1 MSESVEVRL
10 ARIEEM
16 LRAHFLRIDDRC
28 NVRATEMNGHT
39 DRLEAIET
47 RVNELEAWQ
56 DKTKGGWAV
65 LSAVSAASAA
75 AGALIVKFGAII
87 AGTGK

>member
-1 MSESVEVRL
+1 MNESVEVRL

-28 NVRATEMNGHT
+28 NVRAAEINGHT
-39 DRLEAIET
+39 GRLDAVEA
-47 RVNELEAWQ
+47 RVDGLEAWQ

-87 AGTGK
+87 AGAGK

>member
-28 NVRATEMNGHT
+28 NVRADELNTHA
-39 DRLEAIET
+39 DRIDAIEV
-47 RVNELEAWQ
+47 RVNDLEAWQ

-75 AGALIVKFGAII
+75 AGGLIVKFGAML
-87 AGTGK
+87 AGGAK

>member
-1 MSESVEVRL
+1 MSETVEVRL

-16 LRAHFLRIDDRC
+16 LRAHFVRIDDRC
-28 NVRATEMNGHT
+28 TTRLSSIDSNAA
-39 DRLEAIET
+39 RLEAVES

-65 LSAVSAASAA
+65 LSAVSVASAA
-75 AGALIVKFGAII
+75 LGGIIVKIGAVMVS
-87 AGTGK
+87 KP

>member
-1 MSESVEVRL
+1 MNESVEVRL

-28 NVRATEMNGHT
+28 TVRAAEINGHA
-39 DRLEAIET
+39 DHIEAIET

-87 AGTGK
+87 AGSGK

>member
-1 MSESVEVRL
+1 MSETVEVRL

-28 NVRATEMNGHT
+28 TVRTTELNGHAG
-39 DRLEAIET
+39 RIESLEV
-47 RVNELEAWQ
+47 RVNDLEAWQ

-75 AGALIVKFGAII
+75 AGALVVKLGALLV
-87 AGTGK
+87 GRQ